1 MEIKINKEIRAYRET
16 LFFGLS
22 MRQFVCSVL
31 AVGVAVTLYFSLS
44 RVLDR
49 ETVSWVCIVGAAPV
63 AAAGF
68 FQYNGLTL
76 EQFLWA
82 WLKSE
87 VIMAGKRVWKAE
99 NYYEEAMK
107 RVLQTKVNSQK
118 EKSPAKFARPKKGI
132 TKQAGEKMYRQPGW
146 NWQLA

>member
-22 MRQFVCSVL
+22 VRQFVCSVL
-31 AVGVAVTLYFSLS
+31 AVGAAVGLYFSLS
-44 RVLDR
+44 QVLDR
-49 ETVSWVCIVGAAPV
+49 ETVSWVCIVGAAPWPLPV
-63 AAAGF
+63 

-76 EQFLWA
+76 ERFLWA

-87 VIMAGKRVWKAE
+87 VIMAGKRVWRAE

-107 RVLQTKVNSQK
+107 REV
-118 EKSPAKFARPKKGI
+118 KKH
-132 TKQAGEKMYRQPGW
+132 
-146 NWQLA
+146 

>member
-22 MRQFVCSVL
+22 VRQFICSIL
-31 AVGVAVTLYFSLS
+31 AVGVAVALYFSLS

-76 EQFLWA
+76 ERFLWA

-87 VIMAGKRVWKAE
+87 VIMAGKRVWKSE

-107 RVLQTKVNSQK
+107 REVKKSHSGEVHHRFSRK
-118 EKSPAKFARPKKGI
+118 EKRGGGPRILLPC
-132 TKQAGEKMYRQPGW
+132 W
-146 NWQLA
+146 N